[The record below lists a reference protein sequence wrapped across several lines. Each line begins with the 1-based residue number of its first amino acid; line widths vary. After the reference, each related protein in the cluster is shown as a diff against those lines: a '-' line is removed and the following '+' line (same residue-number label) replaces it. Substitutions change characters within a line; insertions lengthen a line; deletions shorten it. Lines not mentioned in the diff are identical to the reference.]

1 MVRPEE
7 LPHQEEIPEGV
18 REEVGGESTTRVLQ
32 GQHDEDRERS
42 RERRRS
48 TVGDGQRTKDGGEPF
63 ACLQPSAAAVSCT
76 LVVAPPVC
84 LFPLPPSLLC
94 PSCRPWS
101 VFSLPGSGG
110 GALLPGRERLQ
121 GL

>member
-1 MVRPEE
+1 MEGNPFWSEKAREELQVQMVRPEE

-48 TVGDGQRTKDGGEPF
+48 TVGTGRGQKMEFSTPLGMCEPF
-63 ACLQPSAAAVSCT
+63 ACLQPSCQ
-76 LVVAPPVC
+76 
-84 LFPLPPSLLC
+84 LL
-94 PSCRPWS
+94 
-101 VFSLPGSGG
+101 L
-110 GALLPGRERLQ
+110 
-121 GL
+121 